1 MTDATLEKGAERAM
15 EKGEKARMAKPWTLF
30 DEIDAEFQRL
40 LERTTGFMP
49 RMMTSGLIPLMRTEP
64 ALAGWYPSL
73 DVFEKDNKLMV
84 KVDLPGLK
92 KDDVHVS
99 FKDGDLIVEG
109 ERKVEK
115 ELKEDDYYRAERSFG
130 RFYRRLPLPFDV
142 KADKIKANFTDGV
155 LHVELPIPAESRTK
169 PIEIKVS

>member
-1 MTDATLEKGAERAM
+1 MTEATLEKGNEKAM
-15 EKGEKARMAKPWTLF
+15 AKAEKARMAKQWTLF

-49 RMMTSGLIPLMRTEP
+49 RMMTPGLLPLMRTEP

-73 DVFEKDNKLMV
+73 DVYEKDNKLMV

-99 FKDGDLIVEG
+99 FKDGDLIIEG
-109 ERKVEK
+109 DRKLEK
-115 ELKEDDYYRAERSFG
+115 ELKEENYYRSERSYG
-130 RFYRRLPLPFDV
+130 KFYRRLPLPFDV
-142 KADKIKANFTDGV
+142 KADKIKANFADGV

-169 PIEIKVS
+169 AIEIKVS